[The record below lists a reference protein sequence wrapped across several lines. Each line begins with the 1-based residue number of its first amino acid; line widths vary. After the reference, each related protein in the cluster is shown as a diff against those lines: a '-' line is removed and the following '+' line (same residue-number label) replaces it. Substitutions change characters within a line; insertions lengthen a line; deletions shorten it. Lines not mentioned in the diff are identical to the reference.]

1 MKPGVLIAIVF
12 GLALLAVLI
21 YSSMGLRSH
30 RVEVCMEFN
39 GRKSCR
45 TASGKTRELALRTA
59 VENACAIIS
68 SGVTDTI
75 ACGNTPPTSVRW
87 LEGK

>member
-1 MKPGVLIAIVF
+1 VKKTVLVGILF
-12 GLALLAVLI
+12 GIAVLGAII

-30 RVEVCMEFN
+30 RVEVCMEFR
-39 GRKSCR
+39 GQRSCR
-45 TASGKTRELALRTA
+45 TASGASREVALRTA
-59 VENACAIIS
+59 VENACALTS

-75 ACGNTPPTSVRW
+75 ACGNTPPSSIRW

>member
-1 MKPGVLIAIVF
+1 VKPGVVVVIVF
-12 GLALLAVLI
+12 GLAVLAVLI

-30 RVEVCMEFN
+30 RVEVCVEFN

-45 TASGKTRELALRTA
+45 TVSGSTRELALRTG
-59 VENACAIIS
+59 VENACATIA
-68 SGVTDTI
+68 SGVTDSI